1 MIIQPVEKIGIERH
15 PDTIF
20 TRTSS
25 HKEMKRWTA
34 KSVIR

>member
-15 PDTIF
+15 PDS
-20 TRTSS
+20 RTSS